1 MRSLRR
7 HPAESSLGALRPLGF
22 GLSASVPMLHHRRLP
37 SRLTSRSSRRR
48 VVASLKLPGM
58 RAILARIRRVRRGLT
73 PALGGRK
80 AFCKCAARKLDS
92 PASVGCARLTDYRR
106 VAASSKSAG
115 RAQSSH
121 VRFAYRLRR
130 QCSSAVC
137 SAAPDP
143 LLRRRPAEGS
153 RGALMLSGFGVR
165 QVRWGLISI
174 GIPPA

>member
-7 HPAESSLGALRPLGF
+7 RPAESSQGALRHPGS
-22 GLSASVPMLHHRRLP
+22 GLSASTPEFHPPRLP

-48 VVASLKLPGM
+48 VLASLKLAGM
-58 RAILARIRRVRRGLT
+58 RAILAPIRRGRRGLT

-80 AFCKCAARKLDS
+80 AFWKCSAHKLDS
-92 PASVGCARLTDYRR
+92 QASVGSARRTVCQR
-106 VAASSKSAG
+106 VASSSKSAG

-121 VRFAYRLRR
+121 VRCAYRLRK
-130 QCSSAVC
+130 QCSSAVR

-143 LLRRRPAEGS
+143 LLRRRPAES
-153 RGALMLSGFGVR
+153 SLGALMLSGFGFR
-165 QVRWGLISI
+165 QVRLGFKSA